1 MLHNPVKSGFVSKSQ
16 IEGGMQDQKPATQ
29 AQLSAFSP
37 SGVKENDVPD
47 YQEIPLHFGTFDHA
61 MNHLR
66 SLDWAFTDDDT
77 RFLGHDLHPYPAKF
91 IPQLPGT
98 LVSLLSSRGELVFD
112 PFGGS
117 GTTALE
123 SIRLGRRAVSSDANP
138 VAALIGRVKTARVG
152 IEATREL
159 HLLHGA
165 LRALLSSMPVDPS
178 DFVAKYSRY
187 APTIVNREK
196 WFPDSSFGELS
207 HIRYRISQLT
217 DPIAQDIAW
226 LSLSRTVLPSS
237 FQDSET
243 RYKSVPREI
252 PVGDTTKRFVREFEL
267 VMKSVAR
274 NASATRYGISRF
286 LTGDVRHIPEDELP
300 NESVDLIVT
309 SPPYGNAMDYHLYH
323 RFRLLW
329 LGHDPV
335 AFGKL
340 EIGSHL
346 KHQRESSGFESYFN
360 DMTSALRGFSRVLKP
375 GRYAALVIGDSV
387 YDGEKFDTA
396 RLLGEISHEL
406 GFDSSEVIEREVH
419 KVKRSFTHAGRR
431 ASSESILILRKA
443 EKKISVFLQPPPY
456 KLWPY
461 EASLRERE
469 AGKVLKKNELTVE
482 ELVKSRAMV
491 FTHQI
496 VTHDGRSEP
505 TWQAIL
511 ENGTA
516 SNPAA
521 RKDPK
526 YVTHGLHAYKG
537 KFYPQLAKGLTNLK
551 ALPNG
556 AKILDP
562 FCGSGTT
569 LLESYLNGYKA
580 YGCDINPIA
589 AKIARAKTKIL
600 DEEPDVLS
608 DIVYSILDTVE
619 QAPEN
624 LPYAFDQ
631 FDNDC
636 IEEIR
641 KWFAPAVAAK
651 LNWLLS
657 VIRKGSE
664 GATRDFLESVAS
676 SIIREISQQEPTDL
690 RIRYRKELLEDYDVF
705 KAFTHQLTTQFS
717 RIEKFWRIRGY
728 APNPFF
734 SSNIVSGDNRCRET
748 YDKLGLADGSVDF
761 VLTSPPYAM
770 ALPYI
775 DTDRLS
781 LLTIL
786 GLSSS
791 NRRPIESS
799 LIGSREIAQRAKKDI
814 EKEFLG
820 DTELPVQCQNFIREL
835 HEILSED
842 EDAGFRKRN
851 MPALIHRFLVDMNQ
865 VFIQLYRL
873 CKEGAEAM
881 IVIGDSKMTVG
892 DKEIRIASTNFLEA
906 IGIAQGFHLVERID
920 ISVTTENLVH
930 IKNAITENVVL
941 RFRK

>member
-1 MLHNPVKSGFVSKSQ
+1 
-16 IEGGMQDQKPATQ
+16 MQDQKPATQ
-29 AQLSAFSP
+29 AQLSAFSS
-37 SGVKENDVPD
+37 SGEKEKDGPE
-47 YQEIPLHFGTFDHA
+47 YQEIPLHYGTFDHA
-61 MNHLR
+61 LNHLR
-66 SLDWAFTDDDT
+66 GLDWAFTDDDT

-123 SIRLGRRAVSSDANP
+123 AIRLGRRAVSSDANP

-165 LRALLSSMPVDPS
+165 LRALLGSMPASPLE
-178 DFVAKYSRY
+178 FVNKYGKH
-187 APTIVNREK
+187 APNIVNREK
-196 WFPDSSFGELS
+196 WFPDSSFGELA

-217 DPIAQDIAW
+217 DTTAQDIAW
-226 LSLSRTVLPSS
+226 LSLSRAVLSSS

-252 PVGDTTKRFVREFEL
+252 PVGETTKRFVKEFES

-286 LTGDVRHIPEDELP
+286 LTGDVRSMDEQDLP
-300 NESVDLIVT
+300 TESVDLIVT

-329 LGHDPV
+329 LGYDPV

-346 KHQRESSGFESYFN
+346 KHQRESSGFNSYFE
-360 DMTSALRGFSRVLKP
+360 DMLSALRGFSRVLKA
-375 GRYAALVIGDSV
+375 GRYAVLVIGDSV
-387 YDGEKFDTA
+387 YGGEKFDTA
-396 RLLGEISHEL
+396 KLLGEKSAEL
-406 GFDSSEVIEREVH
+406 GFDSAEVIEREVH

-431 ASSESILILRKA
+431 ASSESILVLRKA
-443 EKKISVFLQPPPY
+443 EKPAAVYFQPPPY

-461 EASLRERE
+461 EAVLRTRE
-469 AGKVLKKNELTVE
+469 GGISDKGNYLTVE
-482 ELVKSRAMV
+482 QIVKSRAMV
-491 FTHQI
+491 FTHKIITQNK
-496 VTHDGRSEP
+496 SAEP

-516 SNPAA
+516 ASLAA

-526 YVTHGLHAYKG
+526 YVTHGLHPYKG
-537 KFYPQLAKGLTNLK
+537 KFYPQLAKALINLSSI
-551 ALPNG
+551 PHG

-569 LLESYLNGYKA
+569 LLEGYLNGYVA
-580 YGCDINPIA
+580 YGCDVNPIA
-589 AKIARAKTKIL
+589 AKVARAKSKVL

-608 DIVYSILDTVE
+608 EIVYGILDAIE
-619 QAPEN
+619 QAPETM
-624 LPYAFDQ
+624 PEFWDQ
-631 FDNDC
+631 FDESC
-636 IEEIR
+636 FEEIQ
-641 KWFAPAVAAK
+641 KWFAAPVAAK
-651 LNWLLS
+651 LNWLLG

-664 GATRDFLESVAS
+664 GASRDFLEAVLSSV
-676 SIIREISQQEPTDL
+676 IRDVSQQDTADL
-690 RIRYRKELLEDYDVF
+690 RIRYRKDLLVDADVLGIF
-705 KAFTHQLTTQFS
+705 KQQLITQFS
-717 RIEKFWRIRGY
+717 RIEKFWKVRGY

-734 SSNIVSGDNRCRET
+734 PTSVVSGDNRSQET
-748 YDKLGLADGSVDF
+748 YDHLGLEDNTVDL

-781 LLTIL
+781 LLTIF

-791 NRRPIESS
+791 SRRPIEQS
-799 LIGSREIAQRAKKDI
+799 LIGSREIAQGTKKLL
-814 EKEFLG
+814 EKEFSG
-820 DTELPVQCQNFIREL
+820 DTGLPARCQDFVRDL
-835 HEILSED
+835 HEKIQQD
-842 EDAGFRKRN
+842 EHAGFRKQN
-851 MPALIHRFLVDMNQ
+851 MPALIHRFLMDMNL
-865 VFIQLYRL
+865 VFKQMYRL
-873 CKEGAEAM
+873 CKPGADAM
-881 IVIGDSKMTVG
+881 VVIGDSKMTVSG
-892 DKEIRIASTNFLEA
+892 EDIRIPSTDFLE
-906 IGIAQGFHLVERID
+906 IIAQSQGFTLVERID
-920 ISVTTENLVH
+920 ISVTTENLNH
-930 IKNAITENVVL
+930 IKNAITDNVVL